1 MKVTRIKQ
9 FNENFYHENIPQAFC
24 DRISVISKSGK
35 IRFMTLLIDNAR
47 RYERG
52 SHTKMYERIAQHGI
66 DREIVRAQRV
76 AGTVTRANFRV

>member
-9 FNENFYHENIPQAFC
+9 LNENFYHENIPQAFC

-35 IRFMTLLIDNAR
+35 IRFMLLIDNA